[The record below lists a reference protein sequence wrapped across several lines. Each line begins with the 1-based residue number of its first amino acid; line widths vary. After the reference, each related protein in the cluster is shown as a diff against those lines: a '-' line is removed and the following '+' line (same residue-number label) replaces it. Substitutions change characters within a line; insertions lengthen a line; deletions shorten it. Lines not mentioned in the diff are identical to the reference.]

1 MKNLLITGASKNLGK
16 YLTEYFAQKG
26 FNVIGVSNKTSIK
39 NKPNSYSCDLSNYE
53 KTFKVFN
60 ILKKRY
66 TNIDYVVSCVGYS
79 KKTYKKN
86 PKRKDWEISFNNNFY
101 SNVNLVDCYE
111 KFFLRKN
118 SKLIV
123 ISSIVTKKI
132 TEAPL
137 NYSISKAALNYYI
150 SIKSKELSKKKAML
164 NLLIPGNIL
173 MEGNNWSKKLRKNKV
188 IINNYIK
195 KNVPLG
201 RFILPIEI
209 ALYIEFFFRN
219 EVKNLTGSEFV
230 IDGGEIL

>member
-1 MKNLLITGASKNLGK
+1 
-16 YLTEYFAQKG
+16 
-26 FNVIGVSNKTSIK
+26 
-39 NKPNSYSCDLSNYE
+39 
-53 KTFKVFN
+53 
-60 ILKKRY
+60 
-66 TNIDYVVSCVGYS
+66 
-79 KKTYKKN
+79 
-86 PKRKDWEISFNNNFY
+86 
-101 SNVNLVDCYE
+101 
-111 KFFLRKN
+111 
-118 SKLIV
+118 
-123 ISSIVTKKI
+123 
-132 TEAPL
+132 
-137 NYSISKAALNYYI
+137 
-150 SIKSKELSKKKAML
+150 ML